1 MKRAYFFVI
10 DALIALLI
18 IVSVI
23 AFSTTTRT
31 RKEVSY
37 NELFI
42 FLAKDSLNVLTEL
55 KTFET
60 NNSYVQGLVQSN
72 SITKNISLIRQISL
86 FLETDKNKA
95 KRLCEEM
102 LKPLN
107 ITGKNIGLWI
117 NNELVCSFNKTS
129 IDKAKTIIPLKSF
142 VSGTGNE
149 TIHNVNVPKLE
160 TKIVEIRVW
169 LE

>member
-1 MKRAYFFVI
+1 MKKAYFFVI

-23 AFSTTTRT
+23 AFSTITRT

-42 FLAKDSLNVLTEL
+42 FLAKDSLDVLTEL

-60 NNSYVQGLVQSN
+60 NNSYVQELVQSN
-72 SITKNISLIRQISL
+72 NITKNISLIRQISL
-86 FLETDKNKA
+86 FLETDKSKA

-107 ITGKNIGLWI
+107 MTGKNIGLWI

-129 IDKAKTIIPLKSF
+129 IDDAQTIIPLRSF
-142 VSGTGNE
+142 ISGTRNE
-149 TIHNVNVPKLE
+149 TIQNIDVPKLE
-160 TKIVEIRVW
+160 PKIVEIRIW